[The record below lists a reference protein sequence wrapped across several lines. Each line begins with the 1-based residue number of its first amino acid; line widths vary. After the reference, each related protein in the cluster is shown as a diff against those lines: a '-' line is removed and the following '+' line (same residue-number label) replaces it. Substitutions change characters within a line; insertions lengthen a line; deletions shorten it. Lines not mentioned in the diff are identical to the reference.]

1 MNTVKIDDFLDEY
14 KNLPQKDIV
23 RQFNEFSIKN
33 RKKILLNMDEE
44 EQSKFIS
51 SIRKQAVKDFWT
63 HEQALIKEGKCT
75 RDWTPEQIEDILNI
89 SEKTGVMSINGE
101 AAVDLAGKKYY
112 GHHMKSVA
120 EHPEYAGDW
129 RNIEPLDYKEHY
141 EGAHEKNTHS
151 PTDAYYNPDTKENI
165 PIDITKLE
173 KGADVKTG
181 EGYIPTKEC
190 IFKAD
195 KEINSIYSK
204 YGTINDGERL
214 ALKNIELSKTKEGTL
229 VDYNRGFLI
238 ASKYKCNDFGTK
250 FGLQTS
256 PLERWDIL
264 SQYESRRTVGD
275 SLKKMKIKSDA
286 QKSEAVRMVPKHR
299 ARLV

>member
-1 MNTVKIDDFLDEY
+1 MKQKTRHFNQLSIRDRKVFLKSLSENE
-14 KNLPQKDIV
+14 KKD
-23 RQFNEFSIKN
+23 
-33 RKKILLNMDEE
+33 
-44 EQSKFIS
+44 FIS
-51 SIRKQAVKDFWT
+51 KIRTQAVKDFWT

>member
-1 MNTVKIDDFLDEY
+1 MTMEFNRLSIADRQDFIEMLSDD
-14 KNLPQKDIV
+14 Q
-23 RQFNEFSIKN
+23 
-33 RKKILLNMDEE
+33 RK
-44 EQSKFIS
+44 KFIS
-51 SIRKQAVKDFWT
+51 DIRTQAVKDFWT

-89 SEKTGVMSINGE
+89 SEKSGVMSINGE
-101 AAVDLAGKKYY
+101 AAVDLNGKKYY

-151 PTDAYYNPDTKENI
+151 PTDAYYNPETKENI
-165 PIDITKLE
+165 PIDTTKLE

-190 IFKAD
+190 IFKPD

-256 PLERWDIL
+256 PLERWDNL
-264 SQYESRRTVGD
+264 SQYEPRRVIGD

>member
-1 MNTVKIDDFLDEY
+1 MTMEFNRLSIEDRQDFIEMLSDD
-14 KNLPQKDIV
+14 Q
-23 RQFNEFSIKN
+23 
-33 RKKILLNMDEE
+33 RK
-44 EQSKFIS
+44 KFIS
-51 SIRKQAVKDFWT
+51 DIRTQAVKDFWT

-101 AAVDLAGKKYY
+101 PAVDLAGKKYY

-151 PTDAYYNPDTKENI
+151 PTDAYYNPDTKANI
-165 PIDITKLE
+165 PIDTTKLE

-190 IFKAD
+190 IFKPD

>member
-1 MNTVKIDDFLDEY
+1 MTLEQYLDKYDELSRKNMTRYFNGLSLADRIKFLDSLDNDE
-14 KNLPQKDIV
+14 QK
-23 RQFNEFSIKN
+23 
-33 RKKILLNMDEE
+33 
-44 EQSKFIS
+44 KFIHD
-51 SIRKQAVKDFWT
+51 IRIQAVKDFWT
-63 HEQALIKEGKCT
+63 HEQARIKEGKCT
-75 RDWTPEQIEDILNI
+75 RNWTPEQIEDILNI

-190 IFKAD
+190 IFRPD
-195 KEINSIYSK
+195 KDIKSIYSK

-238 ASKYKCNDFGTK
+238 ASKYKCKDFGTK

>member
-1 MNTVKIDDFLDEY
+1 MTLKKFNKEY
-14 KNLPQKDIV
+14 KSKNSLKQKT
-23 RQFNEFSIKN
+23 RHFNQLSIRD
-33 RKKILLNMDEE
+33 RKVFLKSLSENEKKD
-44 EQSKFIS
+44 FIS
-51 SIRKQAVKDFWT
+51 KIRTQAVKDFWT

-101 AAVDLAGKKYY
+101 PAVDLAGKKYY

-165 PIDITKLE
+165 PIDTTKLE

-190 IFKAD
+190 IFKPD

-299 ARLV
+299 AHLV

>member
-1 MNTVKIDDFLDEY
+1 MTY
-14 KNLPQKDIV
+14 A
-23 RQFNEFSIKN
+23 EFSSRYNKLSKKEMTMEFN
-33 RKKILLNMDEE
+33 RLSIEDRQDFIEMLSDDQRK
-44 EQSKFIS
+44 KFIS
-51 SIRKQAVKDFWT
+51 DIRTQAVKDFWT

-75 RDWTPEQIEDILNI
+75 RDWMPEQIEDILNI

-101 AAVDLAGKKYY
+101 PAVDLAGKKYY

-151 PTDAYYNPDTKENI
+151 PTDAYYNPDTKANI
-165 PIDITKLE
+165 PIDTTKLE

-190 IFKAD
+190 IFKPD
-195 KEINSIYSK
+195 QEINSIYSK